1 MPDQRVVLIDTGIL
15 HHIVGLD
22 GDGPDRRAVL
32 AQFDEREANGD
43 LFVIPV
49 TAIIETGNH
58 IAQSAGDRRSMAELL
73 VKVIRE
79 AQSPDPP
86 WIIRA
91 TTWDATFLNDL
102 VAGDSTGSDLI
113 TLLGDGR
120 MGSGDV
126 AILVERDRFRRET
139 AYTAVEVW
147 TADDHLRAHGS
158 G

>member
-1 MPDQRVVLIDTGIL
+1 MPNQRVVLIDTSTL

-22 GDGPDRRAVL
+22 GDGEARSTVLEDFDRRA
-32 AQFDEREANGD
+32 AQGD
-43 LFVIPV
+43 LFVVPV

-58 IAQSAGDRRSMAELL
+58 IAQSNGNRREMAERL
-73 VKVIRE
+73 VRIIQK

-91 TTWDATFLNDL
+91 VTWDSLFLDDL
-102 VAGDSTGSDLI
+102 IKGDSTGSDLI

-126 AILVERDRFRRET
+126 AILVERDRFRSET
-139 AYTAVEVW
+139 AYTTVEVW
-147 TADDHLRAHGS
+147 SSDNELRAHGA